1 MAPPSPVTQGMPR
14 KAALAAWIGSA
25 LEYYDFFIYG
35 TAAALVFNKV
45 FFPAS
50 SPATG
55 TLLALATFGVG
66 YLARPVGAFVLGHVG
81 DRLGRKKVLV
91 FTLLLMGVTTF
102 LVGCLPTYASV
113 GVLAPVLL
121 VVLRLL
127 QGLSAAGEQA
137 GANSMSMEHA
147 PADRRG
153 YYTSFTLS
161 GTQAGQI
168 LATAVFLPIA
178 ALPQDQLLTWG
189 WRLPFWCSAVVVVVG
204 FVIRRKIDE
213 TPVFEQ
219 NKAEVAKLPVAVL
232 FRTHWKDVLRV
243 IAAAT
248 IASVST
254 IFTVYALSY
263 AVNTVGL
270 ERGPILWVGVLANV
284 AALLAIPFLAGLSDR
299 IGRKPVFVAGCLG
312 CAVLIFPY
320 LWSISDG
327 SYPLIFTLG
336 ILLFG
341 VAYSGVNGVWPSFYG
356 EMFSAK
362 VRLSGM
368 AIGTQIGFAIAGFA
382 PSVVAAIGS
391 GKDDW
396 LGVAVFT
403 AAICLLS
410 AAAALTARETYD
422 VPTEELGDQNP
433 GQPRRRKTNAA
444 SSAVAGSGSTP
455 ARSGISKT

>member
-1 MAPPSPVTQGMPR
+1 MTGSMPR

-81 DRLGRKKVLV
+81 DRFGRKRVLV
-91 FTLLLMGVTTF
+91 FTLLLMGFATF
-102 LVGCLPTYASV
+102 AVGCLPTYSGV

-137 GANSMSMEHA
+137 GANSMSLEHA
-147 PADRRG
+147 PERRRA
-153 YYTSFTLS
+153 YFTSFTLS

-168 LATAVFLPIA
+168 LATAIFLPVA
-178 ALPQDQLLTWG
+178 GLPQDQLLSWG
-189 WRLPFWCSAVVVVVG
+189 WRLPFWGSALVVVVG
-204 FVIRRKIDE
+204 FVIRRKLEE
-213 TPVFEQ
+213 TPVFERT
-219 NKAEVAKLPVAVL
+219 EVAKLPVAVL
-232 FRTHWKDVLRV
+232 FRDHWADVLRV
-243 IAAAT
+243 VVAAT

-263 AVNTVGL
+263 AVNTIGL
-270 ERGPILWVGVLANV
+270 ARTPMLWVGVLANV
-284 AALLAIPFLAGLSDR
+284 LALAAIPLLAGLADR
-299 IGRKPVFVAGCLG
+299 VGRKPVFITGCLLCG
-312 CAVLIFPY
+312 VLIFPY
-320 LWSISDG
+320 LWSISIG
-327 SYPLIFTLG
+327 SYALVFVLG
-336 ILLFG
+336 IALFG
-341 VAYSGVNGVWPSFYG
+341 LAYSGINGVWPALYG
-356 EMFSAK
+356 EMFSAR

-368 AIGTQIGFAIAGFA
+368 AIGTQIGFAVAGFA

-391 GKDDW
+391 AKDDW
-396 LGVAVFT
+396 LGVAIFT
-403 AAICLLS
+403 AAVCVVAAT
-410 AAAALTARETYD
+410 AAATARETFR
-422 VPTEELGDQNP
+422 VPTARLGAKATHADSP
-433 GQPRRRKTNAA
+433 STVVA
-444 SSAVAGSGSTP
+444 STVDG
-455 ARSGISKT
+455 

>member
-1 MAPPSPVTQGMPR
+1 VTGSMPR

-81 DRLGRKKVLV
+81 DRFGRKRVLV
-91 FTLLLMGVTTF
+91 FTLLLMGVATF
-102 LVGCLPTYASV
+102 AVGCLPSYASV

-127 QGLSAAGEQA
+127 QGLSASGEQA
-137 GANSMSMEHA
+137 GANSMSLEHA
-147 PADRRG
+147 PERRRA
-153 YYTSFTLS
+153 YFTSFTLS

-168 LATAVFLPIA
+168 LATAIFLPIA

-189 WRLPFWCSAVVVVVG
+189 WRIPFWCSAVVVVVG
-204 FVIRRKIDE
+204 FVIRRKLDE
-213 TPVFEQ
+213 TPVFERT
-219 NKAEVAKLPVAVL
+219 EVAKLPVAIL
-232 FRTHWKDVLRV
+232 FRHHWLDVLRV
-243 IAAAT
+243 VVAAT

-263 AVNTVGL
+263 AVNTIGL
-270 ERGPILWVGVLANV
+270 ARTPMLWVGVLANV
-284 AALLAIPFLAGLSDR
+284 VALAAIPLLAGLADR
-299 IGRKPVFVAGCLG
+299 VGRKPVFITGCLACG
-312 CAVLIFPY
+312 VLIFPY
-320 LWSISDG
+320 LWSISIG
-327 SYPLIFTLG
+327 SYALLFVLG
-336 ILLFG
+336 IVLFG
-341 VAYSGVNGVWPSFYG
+341 VAYSCVNGVWPSLYG
-356 EMFSAK
+356 EMFSAR

-368 AIGTQIGFAIAGFA
+368 AIGTQIGFAVAGFA

-391 GKDDW
+391 AKEDW
-396 LGVAVFT
+396 LGVAIFT
-403 AAICLLS
+403 AAVCAVAAI
-410 AAAALTARETYD
+410 AAATARETYR
-422 VPTEELGDQNP
+422 VPTAELG
-433 GQPRRRKTNAA
+433 GRAA
-444 SSAVAGSGSTP
+444 APASPLVTSTVD
-455 ARSGISKT
+455 G